1 MADEEPEEAAA
12 PPAPT
17 VSADEL
23 VTKMRTAS
31 FAAVME
37 LLPSADV
44 AGHTEGGDTPLVTA
58 ASLDRADLVSKLL
71 DAGVSPDAQTS
82 TGLTALAA
90 AAMNGHVRSVT
101 RLLDAGATVDLQ
113 GGRERSTALIIA
125 ARNGH
130 RGVCEKLLEK
140 GADVTLANAFGHTAE
155 KAAQRFETEG
165 RLYSSDF
172 KTWEDQIRSR
182 AAAID
187 AQPPPPPPLFPLDP
201 VADLTRW
208 YRSSDPTKMLWRP
221 GKWVHAKRPACGPVV
236 VQERPRAFDATGYG
250 VVAPKVKPENSVFPA
265 EGYGYATS
273 LQTLQGGTADALTTA
288 ARIALE
294 RTTRN
299 PQMFNDDVVPTEKTT
314 RAAVT
319 DAAAAF
325 KVIAKQEAKL
335 SAAFPDLPLR
345 IGHAPT

>member
-1 MADEEPEEAAA
+1 
-12 PPAPT
+12 
-17 VSADEL
+17 
-23 VTKMRTAS
+23 
-31 FAAVME
+31 
-37 LLPSADV
+37 
-44 AGHTEGGDTPLVTA
+44 
-58 ASLDRADLVSKLL
+58 
-71 DAGVSPDAQTS
+71 
-82 TGLTALAA
+82 
-90 AAMNGHVRSVT
+90 
-101 RLLDAGATVDLQ
+101 
-113 GGRERSTALIIA
+113 
-125 ARNGH
+125 
-130 RGVCEKLLEK
+130 
-140 GADVTLANAFGHTAE
+140 
-155 KAAQRFETEG
+155 
-165 RLYSSDF
+165 
-172 KTWEDQIRSR
+172 
-182 AAAID
+182 
-187 AQPPPPPPLFPLDP
+187 
-201 VADLTRW
+201 
-208 YRSSDPTKMLWRP
+208 MLWRP

-299 PQMFNDDVVPTEKTT
+299 PQMFNADVVPTEKTT

-345 IGHAPT
+345 IGHAPTYSSGLQRATMVTPTAAASLHPMLEPPPTDALSAMIRKAGEKPPPAPDGDAA